1 MTTKYNHIGKGIF
14 VTQDFV
20 LSKLKELKP
29 HYEKEGLFLVGIFG
43 SYAKGTNTDN
53 SDIDILYDIDGN
65 KFCTKYPGFT
75 SFSRLKE
82 IKEELKDIF
91 HKNVDLATIDNAS
104 RVFKKEALKDVL
116 YV

>member
-1 MTTKYNHIGKGIF
+1 LTK
-14 VTQDFV
+14 DFV

-29 HYEKEGLFLVGIFG
+29 YYEKEGVLLVGVFG
-43 SYAKGTNTDN
+43 SYAQGTNTEN
-53 SDIDILYDIDGN
+53 SDIDILYDIDSS
-65 KFCTKYPGFT
+65 KFCTKYPGFS

-91 HKNVDLATIDNAS
+91 HTDIDLATIDNPS
-104 RVFKKEALKDVL
+104 RLFKKEALKDVL